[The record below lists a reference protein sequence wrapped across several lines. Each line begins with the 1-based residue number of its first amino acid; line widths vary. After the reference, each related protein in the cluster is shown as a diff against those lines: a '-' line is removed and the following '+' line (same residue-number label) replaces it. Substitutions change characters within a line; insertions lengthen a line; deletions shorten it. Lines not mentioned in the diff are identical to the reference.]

1 MRKALVTGG
10 GGFLGSAIVTR
21 LCDLGWQVVTI
32 NRGRYAKLDSL
43 GVEQQQGDIANP
55 DLVSAAAEGC
65 TAVFHVAAK
74 AGVWGTRSE
83 YYSANVTGTENVID
97 ACRRHGIGKLVY
109 TSTPSVIH
117 TGGDVEG
124 IDESAPYAEEYE
136 APYPETKAIAEQ
148 AVLAANSHELVTVA
162 LRPHLIWGPEDTNL
176 VPRIVAR
183 QKAGRLRLIGD
194 ADKLVDSTYI
204 DTAADAHLL
213 AHDRLQLGAPCCGRA
228 YFISQGEPLAIGEL
242 INRILDAA
250 GLPPVKKTISPG
262 AAYAAGAVM
271 ETFFGLLRIK
281 SEPQMT
287 RFLARQLATAHWYD
301 ISAARRDL
309 GFEPKVSIDEGI
321 ERLRAWFTAQRDCSE
336 E

>member
-1 MRKALVTGG
+1 MKALVTGG

-21 LCDLGWQVVTI
+21 LCELGWQVVTV
-32 NRGRYAKLDSL
+32 NRSHYGKLDRL
-43 GVEQQQGDIANP
+43 GVEQRQGDIADP
-55 DLVSAAAEGC
+55 DLVAAAAEGC

-83 YYSANVTGTENVID
+83 YYRTNVGGTETVIS
-97 ACRRHGIGKLVY
+97 ACRRHAIGRLIY

-117 TGGDVEG
+117 SGGDVEG
-124 IDESAPYAEEYE
+124 ADESAPYAEAYE

-148 AVLAANSHELVTVA
+148 MVLAANSPELATVA

-183 QKAGRLRLIGD
+183 HRAGRLRLIGK

-204 DTAADAHLL
+204 DTAAEAHLL
-213 AHDRLQLGAPCCGRA
+213 ALDHLQPGAPCCGRA
-228 YFISQGEPLAIGEL
+228 YFISQGEPLAIGNL

-250 GLPPVKKTISPG
+250 GLPPVTRTISPG
-262 AAYAAGAVM
+262 AAYAAGAIM
-271 ETFFGLLRIK
+271 ETVFGLLRIK

-301 ISAARRDL
+301 IGAARRDL
-309 GFEPKVSIDEGI
+309 GFEPKVTIDEGI
-321 ERLRAWFTAQRDCSE
+321 ERLRAWFSALQDLKE

>member
-10 GGFLGSAIVTR
+10 GGFLGSAIVSR
-21 LCDLGWQVVTI
+21 LCDQGWQVVTI
-32 NRGRYAKLDSL
+32 NRSHYAKLDQL
-43 GVEQQQGDIANP
+43 GVEQRQGDIADP
-55 DLVSAAAEGC
+55 ELVSTAAEGC

-83 YYSANVTGTENVID
+83 YFSANVTGTENVID
-97 ACRRHGIGKLVY
+97 ACRRHGIGKLIY

-124 IDESAPYAEEYE
+124 VDESAPYAEEYE

-148 AVLAANSHELVTVA
+148 MVLAADSPELATVA

-183 QKAGRLRLIGD
+183 QRAGRLRLIGD

-213 AHDRLQLGAPCCGRA
+213 AHDCLQPGAPCCGHA

-250 GLPPVKKTISPG
+250 GLQPVKKTISPG

-271 ETFFGLLRIK
+271 ETVFGLLRIK
-281 SEPQMT
+281 SEPPMT

-301 ISAARRDL
+301 IGAARRDL
-309 GFEPKVSIDEGI
+309 GFAPKVSIDEGI
-321 ERLRAWFTAQRDCSE
+321 ERLRAWFAAHRE
-336 E
+336 GNGE

>member
-1 MRKALVTGG
+1 MKALVTGG
-10 GGFLGSAIVTR
+10 GGFLGSAIVAR

-32 NRGRYAKLDSL
+32 NRNHYAKLDKL
-43 GVEQQQGDIANP
+43 GVEQRQGDIA
-55 DLVSAAAEGC
+55 DHELVSAAAEGC

-74 AGVWGTRSE
+74 AGVWGSRSE
-83 YYSANVTGTENVID
+83 YYSANVTGTENVIN

-117 TGGDVEG
+117 SGGDVEG
-124 IDESAPYAEEYE
+124 VDESAPYAEEYE

-148 AVLAANSHELVTVA
+148 MVLAVNSPELATVA

-183 QKAGRLRLIGD
+183 RRAGRLRLIGD

-204 DTAADAHLL
+204 DTAAGAHLL
-213 AHDRLQLGAPCCGRA
+213 AHERLQPGAPCCGRA
-228 YFISQGEPLAIGEL
+228 YFISQGEPLAIGDL

-250 GLPPVKKTISPG
+250 GLPPVEKTISPA

-271 ETFFGLLRIK
+271 ETFFSLLRIK

-287 RFLARQLATAHWYD
+287 RFLARQLATAHWYN

-321 ERLRAWFTAQRDCSE
+321 ERLRAWFTAQRDRTE